1 MPASL
6 ATHGYL
12 AGDELKA
19 CLPDP
24 ARAARG
30 PVAVIECLQDIPC
43 NPCEAACPVRAITV
57 GLPITNL
64 PVLDTGRCI
73 GCGACIA
80 KCPGLA
86 IFVVDASCPG
96 GEGTVQLPYEAWP
109 LPAPGDQVAALDR
122 QGRRVCAGTVEK
134 VLSGQTQD
142 HTAVVTVRVP
152 KEHIDAV
159 RAIRAG
165 GEEAT

>member
-12 AGDELKA
+12 TGEELKA
-19 CLPDP
+19 CLPTP
-24 ARAARG
+24 ERMAKG

-43 NPCEAACPVRAITV
+43 NPCEAACPVRAIAV

-64 PVLDTGRCI
+64 PALDAAKCI
-73 GCGACIA
+73 GCGVCIA

-86 IFVVDASCPG
+86 IFVVDASRPG
-96 GEGTVQLPYEAWP
+96 GEGAVQLPHETWP

-122 QGRRVCAGTVEK
+122 QGRRVCAGTVER
-134 VLSGQTQD
+134 VMSGKNQD
-142 HTAVVTVRVP
+142 HTAVVTVLVP
-152 KEHIDAV
+152 KEHINAV
-159 RAIRAG
+159 RAISAAG
-165 GEEAT
+165 KEAT